1 MGQYINPGNRD
12 YAEIIEQ
19 TYVDKTM
26 LISLIN
32 ESINTPYKLICL
44 SLPRSFGK
52 TYSARMLSAYYDSSC
67 DSPSLFDDKKIAET
81 EDYLKHL
88 NKYNVIYLNVSE
100 FKVENIRRA
109 LSAELDTLLDSPPLR
124 DIDLEEK
131 MLRVVEQTGRK
142 FVFIIDEWDSV
153 IRAAGSDTDPLMVQ
167 ERDIH
172 PQNHSCSLHDMNS
185 PNQERAHNFN

>member
-1 MGQYINPGNRD
+1 MGQYVNPGNRD

-44 SLPRSFGK
+44 SLPHSFGK

-67 DSPSLFDDKKIAET
+67 DSHSLFDDKKIAET

-88 NKYNVIYLNVSE
+88 NKYNVIYKTNDRV
-100 FKVENIRRA
+100 
-109 LSAELDTLLDSPPLR
+109 PL
-124 DIDLEEK
+124 
-131 MLRVVEQTGRK
+131 
-142 FVFIIDEWDSV
+142 
-153 IRAAGSDTDPLMVQ
+153 P
-167 ERDIH
+167 
-172 PQNHSCSLHDMNS
+172 
-185 PNQERAHNFN
+185 